1 MKAVNLT
8 PTLYQY
14 CLENSLCEPEILH
27 QLRLVTE
34 KMPEGQMQISPD
46 QGQFMRFLI
55 KVMNAKTVLEIG
67 TYTGYSALSFA
78 LALPDDGKVVTCDRN
93 LEWTKVAKNYWKLA
107 GVENKIELKL
117 GQAIETLGHLKEQGC
132 FFDFIFIDADK
143 RSYELYYEA
152 ALSMLN
158 DGGIIALDNV
168 LQEGHVADPSNVDPT
183 VVFIRELNQK
193 IYQDKRV
200 ELTLL
205 TISDGLTLVRKIS
218 RPL

>member
-1 MKAVNLT
+1 MKAIKLT

-14 CLENSLCEPEILH
+14 CLENSLCEPEILR
-27 QLRLVTE
+27 QLRLATE
-34 KMPEGQMQISPD
+34 KMPERKMQISPD

-78 LALPDDGKVVTCDRN
+78 LALPGNGKVVTCDRN
-93 LEWTKVAKNYWKLA
+93 LEWTKVARKYWKLA
-107 GVENKIELKL
+107 GVENKIELIL
-117 GQAIETLGHLKEQGC
+117 GKAIETLGSLREKGC

-143 RSYELYYEA
+143 RSYDLYYEA
-152 ALSMLN
+152 ALELIN

-168 LQEGHVADPSNVDPT
+168 LQEGRVADPSNIDST

-193 IYQDKRV
+193 IHQDKRV

-205 TISDGLTLVRKIS
+205 PISDGLTLVRKIS